1 MYCSNCGNELKKG
14 LNYCNS
20 CGAKLVD
27 NAEEKSGSRLQNITT
42 SIGFI
47 GVFGLVGFIFLVKL
61 LLENNVLE
69 GVIIVISLAYL
80 ATIFGISYFLI
91 NQLNPKSES
100 VESDVEFRT
109 DAPKAFRSA
118 NTSQL
123 EEPKQAPASVVENTT
138 RTLDEVLV
146 DRK

>member
-20 CGAKLVD
+20 CGARVVD
-27 NAEEKSGSRLQNITT
+27 VAEEKSGSRLQNISTA
-42 SIGFI
+42 IGFI

-61 LLENNVLE
+61 LLDHNVLE
-69 GVIIVISLAYL
+69 GPVMIILLAYL
-80 ATIFGISYFLI
+80 ATIFGISYLLI
-91 NQLNPKSES
+91 KQLNPESEKSES
-100 VESDVEFRT
+100 DVGFRT
-109 DAPKAFRSA
+109 DAPKAFKSA
-118 NTSQL
+118 NTNQL
-123 EEPKQAPASVVENTT
+123 EEPKHPPASVVENTT